1 MNMNLDRRPHI
12 CLASCIV
19 SELAIL
25 GGVTKISARP
35 ALGIQQKRTHNIGR
49 TVPNIV
55 GLVVRLGCVE
65 ANFAEHSNSTKKN
78 ESSSKK
84 SFGFFC
90 EDLKPRKK
98 ITNQFFSILTTIG
111 SISSRSITTTRSSII
126 YT

>member
-1 MNMNLDRRPHI
+1 LNTQRPD
-12 CLASCIV
+12 V
-19 SELAIL
+19 SLGSNNRITSTLAIL

-55 GLVVRLGCVE
+55 GLVVRLGCIE
-65 ANFAEHSNSTKKN
+65 ANFAEHSNSK
-78 ESSSKK
+78 KK

-98 ITNQFFSILTTIG
+98 
-111 SISSRSITTTRSSII
+111 
-126 YT
+126 

>member
-1 MNMNLDRRPHI
+1 
-12 CLASCIV
+12 
-19 SELAIL
+19 
-25 GGVTKISARP
+25 
-35 ALGIQQKRTHNIGR
+35 
-49 TVPNIV
+49 V

-78 ESSSKK
+78 ESNSKKK

-111 SISSRSITTTRSSII
+111 LISCRSITTTSSSII
-126 YT
+126 YA

>member
-1 MNMNLDRRPHI
+1 MNLDRRPHV

-19 SELAIL
+19 FELAIL

-35 ALGIQQKRTHNIGR
+35 TLGIQQKRTHNIGR

-55 GLVVRLGCVE
+55 GLVVRLGCIE
-65 ANFAEHSNSTKKN
+65 ANFAEHSNSNSNSNSK
-78 ESSSKK
+78 KK

-111 SISSRSITTTRSSII
+111 LISCRSITTTSSSII
-126 YT
+126 YA